1 MRGSRMSAC
10 GYYLPLIARWCACSV
25 AGVGF
30 SNLEVP
36 LTAAGKVE
44 ISCTSQMTHWMIHL
58 KRVEFRTCVWIFR
71 NKICAWKSR
80 DCEKQQCPSQC
91 PLHYQTLA
99 TGHWNGY
106 PMLQTSSDSEKR
118 KACFCR
124 CSFAIFCSGFGHLII
139 DAELQT
145 IAARF
150 QIQANAFFLE
160 KERITLQKKEKKKDQ
175 ANAFFFILGSLANVY
190 SWLKES
196 SLPKKK
202 SCSISNLV

>member
-1 MRGSRMSAC
+1 MRGSRVSAC

-44 ISCTSQMTHWMIHL
+44 ISCTSQMTHWIKIHL

-124 CSFAIFCSGFGHLII
+124 CSFAIFWLRTLDHRCRLLPLGFKFKPMLS
-139 DAELQT
+139 
-145 IAARF
+145 F
-150 QIQANAFFLE
+150 
-160 KERITLQKKEKKKDQ
+160 
-175 ANAFFFILGSLANVY
+175 
-190 SWLKES
+190 
-196 SLPKKK
+196 
-202 SCSISNLV
+202 